1 MFERSRQQPSIW
13 LIRHPSARRE
23 RFSSGLCLLHLLSQ
37 VCEGSRSLSL
47 SLSQL
52 LIDIYLIDNTCLI
65 PTMRS
70 SAVTS
75 LLAALAFTSAQQI
88 NIEAALAVPTPNLS
102 IDPLAA
108 PSALTYDVASA
119 TSSIAAAAAAA
130 GETPAI
136 LKRGVLIERQ
146 DNTTCTNRTGGAGPV
161 PSPDT
166 SSAFLSF
173 QPFADAAKN
182 ATTPTNYTAAFTNLH
197 ASTTAKTYLGVLEL
211 STYDVANCTAS
222 CDATSGCTAV
232 NIFFERTPTLNL
244 GPGCTDAPSSTVI
257 KCVFWGD
264 AVTTQNTVNSGFTDN
279 GFVVVIAGSNGYNK
293 GEAAKE
299 AAKSSGSARVE
310 VAGVMLGAI
319 GAVGAVM
326 AFAF

>member
-1 MFERSRQQPSIW
+1 
-13 LIRHPSARRE
+13 
-23 RFSSGLCLLHLLSQ
+23 
-37 VCEGSRSLSL
+37 
-47 SLSQL
+47 
-52 LIDIYLIDNTCLI
+52 
-65 PTMRS
+65 MRS
-70 SAVTS
+70 STVTS
-75 LLAALAFTSAQQI
+75 LLAALALASAQQI
-88 NIEAALAVPTPNLS
+88 NIDAALAVPTPNLS

-108 PSALTYDVASA
+108 PSTLTYDVASA
-119 TSSIAAAAAAA
+119 TSSIAAAAAA

-136 LKRGVLIERQ
+136 LKRSLIVRQ
-146 DNTTCTNRTGGAGPV
+146 DNATCTNRTVGAGPV

-173 QPFADAAKN
+173 APFADAAKN

-197 ASTTAKTYLGVLEL
+197 ASSTAKTYLGVAEL
-211 STYDVANCTAS
+211 STYNVANCTAA
-222 CDATSGCTAV
+222 CDTQTGCTAV

-244 GPGCTDAPSSTVI
+244 GPGCTNAPSSTVI

-264 AVTTQNTVNSGFTDN
+264 AVTKQNTVNSGYTDN

-310 VAGVMLGAI
+310 VTALLL

-326 AFAF
+326 AFGF